1 MFNLNYYKMK
11 NFLRYANANA
21 MATISICNMDH
32 TVQDLNLWKVDLV
45 QTEIELIS
53 LNPAI
58 DGQHKLILEW
68 VITPPD
74 YDETIDNRLTI
85 SPKGAL
91 RYRSA
96 KIIKETIIEPSD
108 DKPIILDDLD
118 MVKDE
123 NGTFVAVIPEKPDY
137 VWYQLVEKKA
147 VKNGE
152 NVIIYDKELN
162 LVKK

>member
-1 MFNLNYYKMK
+1 MK

-21 MATISICNMDH
+21 VATITICNLEH
-32 TVQDLNLWKVDLV
+32 PVQDQSLWKVDLI

-53 LNPAI
+53 HNPAI

-96 KIIKETIIEPSD
+96 KIIRETIIEPSD
-108 DKPIILDDLD
+108 DTPLILDDLD

-123 NGTFVAVIPEKPDY
+123 NGAFVAVIPEKPDY

-147 VKNGE
+147 SKNGKQ
-152 NVIIYDKELN
+152 VIIQDKELS

>member
-1 MFNLNYYKMK
+1 MK
-11 NFLRYANANA
+11 NFLRYSNANA
-21 MATISICNMDH
+21 VATVTICNLGH
-32 TVQDLNLWKVDLV
+32 PIQDQSLWKVDLI

-53 LNPAI
+53 HNPAI

-108 DKPIILDDLD
+108 DKPIMLDDLD
-118 MVKDE
+118 MVKGED
-123 NGTFVAVIPEKPDY
+123 GTFTAVIPEKPDY
-137 VWYQLVEKKA
+137 VWYQRVEKTSSQ
-147 VKNGE
+147 NGE
-152 NVIIYDKELN
+152 TVFIWDKELN
-162 LVKK
+162 WLKK

>member
-74 YDETIDNRLTI
+74 YDETIDLKAPFVIAVPKSSRKQLLSPVTTSRLFLTTLI
-85 SPKGAL
+85 
-91 RYRSA
+91 
-96 KIIKETIIEPSD
+96 
-108 DKPIILDDLD
+108 
-118 MVKDE
+118 
-123 NGTFVAVIPEKPDY
+123 
-137 VWYQLVEKKA
+137 W
-147 VKNGE
+147 
-152 NVIIYDKELN
+152 
-162 LVKK
+162 